1 MIALAERH
9 TAVHA
14 ARSLGLKLL
23 FRNRLRKI
31 LPVMDTKLDG
41 TALGTLSFKFH
52 EALGISHGPQP
63 PSIPVSFF
71 EPCAVPTPSCTRP
84 ISPGQTWAEP
94 FPTAKAAS
102 WPWRFLCTGHAAR
115 SGL

>member
-1 MIALAERH
+1 MDEIVPIRDHVLDRAAVIALAERH

-14 ARSLGLKLL
+14 ARSLGLQFL
-23 FRNRLRKI
+23 FRNRLVEL

-63 PSIPVSFF
+63 PSMPFLLF
-71 EPCAVPTPSCTRP
+71 EPCALPTPSCTRP
-84 ISPGQTWAEP
+84 RSP
-94 FPTAKAAS
+94 
-102 WPWRFLCTGHAAR
+102 
-115 SGL
+115 